1 MQDIQLFFNYVL
13 QGAINESGLGL
24 LSWWDQQNQQMDD
37 QDDVGEEYEEWN
49 RLFIE
54 IDLAKWG
61 FQFKFLRDKLSQ
73 TIRSSYIYC

>member
-37 QDDVGEEYEEWN
+37 QDDVGEEYEE
-49 RLFIE
+49 
-54 IDLAKWG
+54 
-61 FQFKFLRDKLSQ
+61 
-73 TIRSSYIYC
+73 